1 MNCQSVMADNIRLGN
16 KVRLL
21 NQLVDLNSDV
31 QVNILTSLM
40 RVLEDRSL
48 GAWSNL
54 DARRMILT
62 FLSIHHPHINID
74 ADQERWENDRHNEN
88 IRRHQSTEAKALKD
102 ERK

>member
-1 MNCQSVMADNIRLGN
+1 MNCHSVMADNIRLGN

-21 NQLVDLNSDV
+21 SQLMDLNNDV

-62 FLSIHHPHINID
+62 FLFIHHPHISIA
-74 ADQERWENDRHNEN
+74 ADQERW
-88 IRRHQSTEAKALKD
+88 
-102 ERK
+102 